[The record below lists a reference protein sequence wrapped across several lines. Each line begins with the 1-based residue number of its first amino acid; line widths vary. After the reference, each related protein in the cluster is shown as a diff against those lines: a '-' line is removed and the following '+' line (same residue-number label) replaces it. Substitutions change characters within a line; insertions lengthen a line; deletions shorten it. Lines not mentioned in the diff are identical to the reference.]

1 MLKLLREKDKM
12 RKHFEDWYPLVFSI
26 VITAMYGFV
35 FRNWVGSYFNDVL
48 NAVISFASIILG
60 FICALV
66 TLLFSLLSTSIMK
79 IVFDG
84 EYKIRLKRYFVRSC
98 MFGFIV
104 VIFSIILFEREKIFT
119 ELNNIGVIGKGIICS
134 TKCLWVFCISYF
146 TLTTYRV
153 ISLMIHIAFLA
164 PGEGATG
171 VKADKVEPE
180 EDEESII
187 NLRKKYE
194 KK

>member
-1 MLKLLREKDKM
+1 MLKSLREKDKM
-12 RKHFEDWYPLVFSI
+12 RRYFEDWYPLVFSI
-26 VITAMYGFV
+26 AITAVYGFI

-119 ELNNIGVIGKGIICS
+119 ELNNIGAIGKGIICF
-134 TKCLWVFCISYF
+134 TKCLWVFSISYF

-164 PGEGATG
+164 PGEVATG
-171 VKADKVEPE
+171 DKVEPE